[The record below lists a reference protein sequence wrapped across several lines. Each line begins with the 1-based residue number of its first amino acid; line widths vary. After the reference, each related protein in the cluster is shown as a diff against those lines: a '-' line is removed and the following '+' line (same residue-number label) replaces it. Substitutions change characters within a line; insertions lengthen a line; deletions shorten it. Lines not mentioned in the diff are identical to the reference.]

1 MANWTDASVLRV
13 TIAENDHH
21 DGRALHEVILHAALD
36 AGLSGGTVYRG
47 LMGFGD
53 DRRIH
58 SARILRLSDALPVI
72 IEIVDETERI
82 KNFVEHLES
91 MLRGRGMVVVSPA
104 QRLVPQAEPDAEGE
118 DT

>member
-1 MANWTDASVLRV
+1 MAHWHDVSVLHV
-13 TIAENDHH
+13 TVSESDHH
-21 DGRALHEVILHAALD
+21 GGRALHEAVLHAARE

-47 LMGFGD
+47 LMGFGH

-72 IEIVDETERI
+72 IEIVDDAERI
-82 KNFVEHLES
+82 ATFVEEIES
-91 MLRGRGMVVVSPA
+91 IVVGRGMVVVSPA
-104 QRLVPQAEPDAEGE
+104 RRLVQQAEGE